1 MESGQNNRK
10 TAFSTLEIPPVLW
23 YDRTLERRCKAMPFF
38 VSFLQYAGILILL
51 AAIAVGGIFFG
62 RFLRMKKDAREA
74 SQNTNE

>member
-1 MESGQNNRK
+1 
-10 TAFSTLEIPPVLW
+10 
-23 YDRTLERRCKAMPFF
+23 MPFF

-51 AAIAVGGIFFG
+51 AAIAVGGVFFG